1 MKEYIE
7 KIVNN
12 GKQEDME
19 CLSDILENSLHSLS
33 KTNKEEYNKF
43 KNKIIGMAYNYT
55 INNELAHD
63 IVDNMKPLGEY
74 WSKEQIINVIGDVP
88 NIDGIYVVMNSL
100 ANDYKD
106 VISLDDVDTYVKMTN
121 AWINDE
127 DGHKNKIWWYFVK

>member
-1 MKEYIE
+1 
-7 KIVNN
+7 
-12 GKQEDME
+12 
-19 CLSDILENSLHSLS
+19 
-33 KTNKEEYNKF
+33 
-43 KNKIIGMAYNYT
+43 MAYNYT

-121 AWINDE
+121 AWINDI
-127 DGHKNKIWWYFVK
+127 DGHENKVWWYFVK